1 MVESGQADGPT
12 RPTFIGVGVVIVRKK
27 SKITVISTRQV
38 GRQHFTEEQQVEG
51 RVRVGR
57 SGQEA
62 DEPV

>member
-1 MVESGQADGPT
+1 M
-12 RPTFIGVGVVIVRKK
+12 GVVIVRKK